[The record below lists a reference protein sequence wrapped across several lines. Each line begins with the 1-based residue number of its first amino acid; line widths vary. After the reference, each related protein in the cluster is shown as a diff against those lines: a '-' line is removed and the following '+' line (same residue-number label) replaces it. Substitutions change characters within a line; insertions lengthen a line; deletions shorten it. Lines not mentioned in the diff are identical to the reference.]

1 MSKFP
6 SSSTLALAVGALG
19 SGAANVAWTWEL
31 GPVRVAAGVF
41 ATALVPISLH
51 MWPRVP
57 VTGRPTKVIR
67 ALVMGYICLAAALVN
82 LAHSAQL
89 LTVDLNMPRA
99 HTEDVWLAILLITA
113 VEAVMVMAT
122 LAKRAP
128 KTKPAVSAEQL
139 SLVLAVAQMA
149 GAVRPASKTRA
160 RRDERSTS
168 VGSATTPE
176 TKQHRVSAGETARE
190 WAVRNWPC
198 TGAEVQLAT
207 KVKKASA
214 YRIVRQL
221 REEMAS

>member
-89 LTVDLNMPRA
+89 LTVDLNMPRS

-128 KTKPAVSAEQL
+128 KPKPAVTAEQL
-139 SLVLAVAQMA
+139 ALVLAVAQMA
-149 GAVRPASKTRA
+149 GAVQQAPKSRT
-160 RRDERSTS
+160 RRDERPLAA
-168 VGSATTPE
+168 SAPKVE
-176 TKQHRVSAGETARE
+176 PKREPVNEELPPLEWARLNFPASARE
-190 WAVRNWPC
+190 IQEA
-198 TGAEVQLAT
+198 TGVSKGYSHKLLD
-207 KVKKASA
+207 KVK
-214 YRIVRQL
+214 Q
-221 REEMAS
+221 EMAS

>member
-67 ALVMGYICLAAALVN
+67 ALAMGYICLAAALVN

-128 KTKPAVSAEQL
+128 KPKPAVTAEQL
-139 SLVLAVAQMA
+139 ALVLAVAQMA
-149 GAVRPASKTRA
+149 GAVQQAPKSRT
-160 RRDERSTS
+160 RRDERPLAASAPKPSRGGKRAAGLAYARDNWPVTGAAIAMR
-168 VGSATTPE
+168 VGVSKGEGDRIRTMVKSE
-176 TKQHRVSAGETARE
+176 REVSA
-190 WAVRNWPC
+190 
-198 TGAEVQLAT
+198 
-207 KVKKASA
+207 
-214 YRIVRQL
+214 
-221 REEMAS
+221 